1 MATMI
6 DITSSN
12 VTIEEWEREIGEAV
26 RQLRISSGLGQVELA
41 DRANLS
47 RSSIQAL
54 EQGRGTR
61 LRTMLAVLR
70 ALDRS
75 DAFESI
81 MPEVGPTPLQVLAD
95 AQREARRTQHRV
107 SKPRQKNPRVTEGPG
122 A

>member
-1 MATMI
+1 MI

-12 VTIEEWEREIGEAV
+12 ITIGEWEREIGEAV
-26 RQLRISSGLGQVELA
+26 RQLRISSGLGQIELA

-95 AQREARRTQHRV
+95 TQREARRTQQRV
-107 SKPRQKNPRVTEGPG
+107 STPRQKKPQVTEGPR